1 MSDATDAPIVTVTA
15 NSAAAIGNA
24 VYDALGIRVRT
35 LPLSPENITAAMPD

>member
-24 VYDALGIRVRT
+24 VYDALGISVRT